1 MPVCTLKT
9 VIRVEGIFKAERR
22 LTMLSFEEVRELVP
36 QKFPFLFI
44 DRVIEFQKESRIVC
58 LKNVTGNEA
67 FFAGHFPDF
76 AIMPGVL
83 IIEALAQASIILFQK
98 SFNTD
103 TVKDKVFLL
112 ASANVRFSKPVFP
125 GDQLILE
132 INSEKIVSS
141 AAIVKGVAK
150 VGEKIVTKATLSFG
164 VADKNTILL

>member
-1 MPVCTLKT
+1 
-9 VIRVEGIFKAERR
+9 
-22 LTMLSFEEVRELVP
+22 MLSFEEVKELVP

-44 DRVIEFQKESRIVC
+44 DKVLEFQKESKIVC
-58 LKNVTGNEA
+58 LKNISGNEA
-67 FFAGHFPDF
+67 FFAGHFPGF

-98 SFNTD
+98 SFITD
-103 TVKDKVFLL
+103 KEKDKVFLL

-125 GDQLILE
+125 GDQLVLE
-132 INSEKIVSS
+132 VNSEKIVSS

-164 VADKNTILL
+164 VADKDSLIL

>member
-1 MPVCTLKT
+1 
-9 VIRVEGIFKAERR
+9 
-22 LTMLSFEEVRELVP
+22 MLNFEEVKELVP

-58 LKNVTGNEA
+58 LKNVSGNEA

-83 IIEALAQASIILFQK
+83 IVEALAQASIILFQK
-98 SFNTD
+98 SFKSD
-103 TVKDKVFLL
+103 KEEGKVFLL

-132 INSEKIVSS
+132 VDCEKIISN

-164 VADKNTILL
+164 VADKGSLMP